1 MLNKSDATSDTIC
14 PTSPGE
20 GVVPSNDIE
29 TIRGRCV
36 PSLDHVGVGGDTQ
49 DGQDVEHLS

>member
-1 MLNKSDATSDTIC
+1 MSNKSDATSDTIC